1 MAMNKKYY
9 WQKTK
14 VCEKCHFNDDP
25 GACHYYGYRI
35 WPELELADDCW
46 QFLTEE
52 QWKELETIGLEKARL
67 ERWDQIRHRNHPE
80 LPQDYQPDYKPKLM
94 RDPSEVSDKVLKWHQ
109 DFKD

>member
-25 GACHYYGYRI
+25 GACHYYGYRF

-52 QWKELETIGLEKARL
+52 QWKELEKIGLEKARL

-80 LPQDYQPDYKPKLM
+80 LPQDYQPDYKPKLIK
-94 RDPSEVSDKVLKWHQ
+94 DPSEVSDKVLKWHQ

>member
-25 GACHYYGYRI
+25 GACHYYGYRF

-46 QFLTEE
+46 HF
-52 QWKELETIGLEKARL
+52 
-67 ERWDQIRHRNHPE
+67 
-80 LPQDYQPDYKPKLM
+80 
-94 RDPSEVSDKVLKWHQ
+94 
-109 DFKD
+109 